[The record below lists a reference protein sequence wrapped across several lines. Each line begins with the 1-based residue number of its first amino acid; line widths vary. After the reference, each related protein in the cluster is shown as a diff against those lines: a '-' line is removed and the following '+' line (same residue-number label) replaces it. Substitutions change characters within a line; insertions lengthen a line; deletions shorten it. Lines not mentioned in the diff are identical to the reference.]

1 MAAENAPHA
10 TAPATATA
18 ASACF
23 GYAAG
28 MWPEV
33 ISPCCSDQANDRHA
47 ECTLPGCTCA
57 CHNPASR

>member
-1 MAAENAPHA
+1 MAAESASHA
-10 TAPATATA
+10 SAPAPAAA

-28 MWPEV
+28 VWPEMV
-33 ISPCCSDQANDRHA
+33 SPFCSDQANDRHA

-57 CHNPASR
+57 CHNSAGR

>member
-1 MAAENAPHA
+1 MSPENASHGS
-10 TAPATATA
+10 APAAAA

-28 MWPEV
+28 AWPALL
-33 ISPCCSDQANDRHA
+33 SPCCSDQASDRHS

-57 CHNPASR
+57 CHNPPAA